1 MLDENAPV
9 LLTENTSIEP
19 VWGLSSLVCKFLN
32 IKFEGKLTVL
42 KPALKGEKIGEKQSK
57 IEIAKNLLETGM
69 PIEEIEK
76 L

>member
-1 MLDENAPV
+1 M
-9 LLTENTSIEP
+9 
-19 VWGLSSLVCKFLN
+19 CKFLN

-57 IEIAKNLLETGM
+57 IEIAKNLLKTGM